1 MNFSAWVGWRF
12 LHALGRGRGW
22 SLLAVLSVTGLVLGV
37 AALLAVLSVMQG
49 FQSTLQGRLLQATP
63 HVMITSE
70 APLSAGQLAALR
82 GDARVQA
89 LVPFVTTPA
98 LFSLGGRA
106 EPGEFQGFSPAAWE
120 AFPLG
125 LGEAEAAMPLGAGEA
140 RLGRGLAARLGV
152 FPGDTLTALIP
163 EAVGTRL
170 QVRPVPLRVAGYFSF
185 GAEVDQTLLV
195 AGEDSV
201 AAAGL
206 DLTTSYR
213 LALRDPQSAP
223 AFVAHWHA
231 ELGAGVQLTPW
242 TDRYGALF
250 AAVALERRMMGLVVG
265 LIIAV
270 ALFNLVASLTRL
282 VDEKRGAIAMLMTQ
296 GASRRHIAQIFLAQG
311 AILGLAGSALGA
323 ALGYGLAEN
332 AGAFLALAEQLFSF
346 SFLGGTYFQALPSD
360 PQASDFLLV
369 SLSAAVATV
378 LAAAYPAWRASQV
391 LPARALH

>member
-1 MNFSAWVGWRF
+1 MTFSAWVGWRF

-63 HVMITSE
+63 HVMITTA
-70 APLSAGQLAALR
+70 APLSPEQLSELR
-82 GDARVQA
+82 GDARVQT

-106 EPGEFQGFSPAAWE
+106 EPGAFQGFSQPAWE

-125 LGEAEAAMPLGAGEA
+125 VGDSIAAPPGPGEA

-163 EAVGTRL
+163 EVVGTRL

-206 DLTTSYR
+206 DLATSYR
-213 LALRDPQSAP
+213 LALADPQSAP
-223 AFVAHWHA
+223 AFVGHWQNA
-231 ELGAGVQLTPW
+231 LGAGVQLTPW

-296 GASRRHIAQIFLAQG
+296 GASRRHVAQIFLAQG
-311 AILGLAGSALGA
+311 AMLGGAGSALGA

-332 AGAFLALAEQLFSF
+332 AGAFLVLAEQLFSF

-360 PQASDFLLV
+360 PQARDFLLV

-378 LAAAYPAWRASQV
+378 FAAAYPAWRASQV

>member
-1 MNFSAWVGWRF
+1 V
-12 LHALGRGRGW
+12 
-22 SLLAVLSVTGLVLGV
+22 
-37 AALLAVLSVMQG
+37 
-49 FQSTLQGRLLQATP
+49 
-63 HVMITSE
+63 
-70 APLSAGQLAALR
+70 
-82 GDARVQA
+82 
-89 LVPFVTTPA
+89 
-98 LFSLGGRA
+98 
-106 EPGEFQGFSPAAWE
+106 
-120 AFPLG
+120 
-125 LGEAEAAMPLGAGEA
+125 
-140 RLGRGLAARLGV
+140 
-152 FPGDTLTALIP
+152 
-163 EAVGTRL
+163 
-170 QVRPVPLRVAGYFSF
+170 
-185 GAEVDQTLLV
+185 
-195 AGEDSV
+195 GEDSV

-213 LALRDPQSAP
+213 LALDDPQSAP
-223 AFVAHWHA
+223 AFVAHWQGA
-231 ELGAGVQLTPW
+231 LGAGVQLAPW

-270 ALFNLVASLTRL
+270 ALFNLIASLTRL

-311 AILGLAGSALGA
+311 AILGGAGSALGA

-360 PQASDFLLV
+360 PQASDFWLV

>member
-1 MNFSAWVGWRF
+1 MTFSAWVGWRF

-63 HVMITSE
+63 HVMITTA
-70 APLSAGQLAALR
+70 APLSPEQLSELR
-82 GDARVQA
+82 GDARVQT

-106 EPGEFQGFSPAAWE
+106 EPGAFQGFSQPAWE

-125 LGEAEAAMPLGAGEA
+125 AGDGIAAPPGPGEA

-163 EAVGTRL
+163 EVVGTRL
-170 QVRPVPLRVAGYFSF
+170 QVRPVPLRVVGYFSF

-206 DLTTSYR
+206 DLATSYR
-213 LALRDPQSAP
+213 LALADPQSAP
-223 AFVAHWHA
+223 AFVGHWQNA
-231 ELGAGVQLTPW
+231 LGAGVQLTPW

-296 GASRRHIAQIFLAQG
+296 GASRQHVAQIFLVQG
-311 AILGLAGSALGA
+311 AMLGGAGSALGA

-332 AGAFLALAEQLFSF
+332 AGAFLVLAEQLFSF

-360 PQASDFLLV
+360 PQARDFLLV

-378 LAAAYPAWRASQV
+378 FAAAYPAWRASQV

>member
-1 MNFSAWVGWRF
+1 M
-12 LHALGRGRGW
+12 
-22 SLLAVLSVTGLVLGV
+22 
-37 AALLAVLSVMQG
+37 
-49 FQSTLQGRLLQATP
+49 
-63 HVMITSE
+63 
-70 APLSAGQLAALR
+70 
-82 GDARVQA
+82 
-89 LVPFVTTPA
+89 PFVTTPA

-106 EPGEFQGFSPAAWE
+106 EPGAFQGFSQPAWE

-125 LGEAEAAMPLGAGEA
+125 AGDGIAAPPGPGEA

-163 EAVGTRL
+163 EVVGTRL

-206 DLTTSYR
+206 DLATSYR
-213 LALRDPQSAP
+213 LALADPQSAP
-223 AFVAHWHA
+223 AFVGHWQNA
-231 ELGAGVQLTPW
+231 LGAGVQLTPW

-296 GASRRHIAQIFLAQG
+296 GASRRHVAQIFLAQG
-311 AILGLAGSALGA
+311 AMLGGAGSALGA

-332 AGAFLALAEQLFSF
+332 AGAFLVLAEQLFSF

-360 PQASDFLLV
+360 PQARDFLLV

-378 LAAAYPAWRASQV
+378 FAAAYPAWRASQV

>member
-1 MNFSAWVGWRF
+1 MTFSAWVGWRF

-63 HVMITSE
+63 HVMITTA
-70 APLSAGQLAALR
+70 APLSPEQLSELR
-82 GDARVQA
+82 GDARVQT

-106 EPGEFQGFSPAAWE
+106 EPGAFQGFSQPAWE

-125 LGEAEAAMPLGAGEA
+125 AGDGIAAPPGPGEA

-163 EAVGTRL
+163 EVVGTRL

-185 GAEVDQTLLV
+185 GAQVDQTLLV

-206 DLTTSYR
+206 DLATSYR
-213 LALRDPQSAP
+213 LALADPQSAP
-223 AFVAHWHA
+223 AFVGHWQNA
-231 ELGAGVQLTPW
+231 LGAGVQLTPW

-296 GASRRHIAQIFLAQG
+296 GASRQHVAQIFLVQG
-311 AILGLAGSALGA
+311 AMVGGAGSALGA

-332 AGAFLALAEQLFSF
+332 AGAFLVLAEQLFSF

-360 PQASDFLLV
+360 PQARDFLLV

-378 LAAAYPAWRASQV
+378 FAAAYPAWRASQV

>member
-70 APLSAGQLAALR
+70 VPLGAAQRAALR
-82 GDARVQA
+82 GDPRARA
-89 LVPFVTTPA
+89 LVPFVVTPA

-106 EPGEFQGFSPAAWE
+106 EPGEFQGFSSEAWE

-125 LGEAEAAMPLGAGEA
+125 LGEAEATPLGAGEA

-170 QVRPVPLRVAGYFSF
+170 QIRPVPLRVAGYFSF

-195 AGEDSV
+195 VGEDGV

-213 LALRDPQSAP
+213 LALDDPQSAP
-223 AFVAHWHA
+223 AFVAHWQG
-231 ELGAGVQLTPW
+231 ELGAGVQLAPW

-270 ALFNLVASLTRL
+270 ALFNLIASLTRL

-311 AILGLAGSALGA
+311 AILGGAGSALGA

-360 PQASDFLLV
+360 PQASDFWLV

>member
-1 MNFSAWVGWRF
+1 MNFSAWMGWRF

-63 HVMITSE
+63 HVMFTSE
-70 APLSAGQLAALR
+70 APLSAQQLGALQ
-82 GDARVQA
+82 GDFRVQV

-125 LGEAEAAMPLGAGEA
+125 SVDPSAMPLAAGEA

-213 LALRDPQSAP
+213 LALDDPQSAP
-223 AFVAHWHA
+223 AFVARWQDV
-231 ELGAGVQLTPW
+231 LGAGVQLTPW

-311 AILGLAGSALGA
+311 AILGGAGSALGA

-360 PQASDFLLV
+360 PQASDFLWV